1 MEIDELTQRVLH
13 QKRMEEL
20 ESKPAAP
27 YDPSEGMTTMEEL
40 RGYIRFLYGQYM
52 EEKEQNRQQQ
62 AAMQESLDEMA
73 RQLKEANDTARL
85 ESDERRKMWQQFEKM
100 TGELKEA
107 NDKVL
112 KLTRELQTANER
124 LGVLN
129 SEHFGTSKSLKG
141 SGKNRPTKGK
151 NDGRDDMGGKGSVNN
166 GCAQP
171 QSSETDDTSAEQEVK
186 SVYHGPSREG
196 CTYNKQVVGTPIEHK
211 CDLTRLPDGCTVIK
225 KLKPKVVRDLKCVI
239 EEHHF
244 ERYKVKYPDGKIRT
258 VYIPCEDDETAG
270 IYDEIVPGTGVTA
283 SLLSWLI
290 FNRYQ
295 MATPAYRE
303 SKIKSLQSD
312 GYNVYTYLDGELMD
326 IEHLCCM
333 DHFWAKAKK
342 ALNQGCKKA
351 QFFVTEVGKLYR
363 RERFYKEK
371 GLSAERIKEMRNDSY
386 TQGIID
392 RMKERMEKLLAEGE
406 NQVSDLMWRALNYLH
421 DFWDNLFA
429 YRKDG
434 EYAISNCAAEQA
446 IRPQTVQRKNS
457 LFYCSTKGAVNSAI
471 YNTFIETCKQAGIS
485 FREYFR
491 RVILELKHGRTDY
504 ANLLPMTIGLK
515 RY

>member
-73 RQLKEANDTARL
+73 RQLKEANATARL

-141 SGKNRPTKGK
+141 SGKNKMTKGK
-151 NDGRDDMGGKGSVNN
+151 NDGRDDMGGKASVNN
-166 GCAQP
+166 SGSQP
-171 QSSETDDTSAEQEVK
+171 QPSETEDASTEQEVK

-196 CTYNKQVVGTPIEHK
+196 CTYNKQVVGTPIEHR

-225 KLKPKVVRDLKCVI
+225 KLNKESAILSPIYR
-239 EEHHF
+239 
-244 ERYKVKYPDGKIRT
+244 ERYR
-258 VYIPCEDDETAG
+258 
-270 IYDEIVPGTGVTA
+270 
-283 SLLSWLI
+283 
-290 FNRYQ
+290 
-295 MATPAYRE
+295 
-303 SKIKSLQSD
+303 
-312 GYNVYTYLDGELMD
+312 
-326 IEHLCCM
+326 
-333 DHFWAKAKK
+333 
-342 ALNQGCKKA
+342 
-351 QFFVTEVGKLYR
+351 
-363 RERFYKEK
+363 
-371 GLSAERIKEMRNDSY
+371 
-386 TQGIID
+386 
-392 RMKERMEKLLAEGE
+392 
-406 NQVSDLMWRALNYLH
+406 
-421 DFWDNLFA
+421 
-429 YRKDG
+429 
-434 EYAISNCAAEQA
+434 
-446 IRPQTVQRKNS
+446 
-457 LFYCSTKGAVNSAI
+457 
-471 YNTFIETCKQAGIS
+471 
-485 FREYFR
+485 FR
-491 RVILELKHGRTDY
+491 RCTSASWQAPISR
-504 ANLLPMTIGLK
+504 
-515 RY
+515 

>member
-20 ESKPAAP
+20 EKKPAAP

-40 RGYIRFLYGQYM
+40 RNYIRFLYGQYM

-73 RQLKEANDTARL
+73 RQLKEANATARH

-112 KLTRELQTANER
+112 RLTRELQTANER

-141 SGKNRPTKGK
+141 SGKNKVTKGK
-151 NDGRDDMGGKGSVNN
+151 NDGRDDMGGKASVNN
-166 GCAQP
+166 GGGQP
-171 QSSETDDTSAEQEVK
+171 QPSETEDASTEQEVK
-186 SVYHGPSREG
+186 SVYHGSSREG

-211 CDLTRLPDGCTVIK
+211 CDLAKLPEGCTVIK

-258 VYIPCEDDETAG
+258 VYIPCEDDETSG

-290 FNRYQ
+290 YMWCLVNRALGIVIFFYEDTTDEKGVKHEGGRGRNVLIDFLGD
-295 MATPAYRE
+295 A
-303 SKIKSLQSD
+303 KIKSLQSD
-312 GYNVYTYLDGELMD
+312 GYNVYTYLDGELTD

-363 RERFYKEK
+363 RERLYKTK
-371 GLSAERIKEMRNDSY
+371 GFSAEQIKEMRNDSY

-406 NQVSDLMWRALNYLH
+406 DQVSDLMWRALNYLH

-434 EYAISNCAAEQA
+434 EYAISNCAAE
-446 IRPQTVQRKNS
+446 
-457 LFYCSTKGAVNSAI
+457 
-471 YNTFIETCKQAGIS
+471 
-485 FREYFR
+485 
-491 RVILELKHGRTDY
+491 
-504 ANLLPMTIGLK
+504 
-515 RY
+515 